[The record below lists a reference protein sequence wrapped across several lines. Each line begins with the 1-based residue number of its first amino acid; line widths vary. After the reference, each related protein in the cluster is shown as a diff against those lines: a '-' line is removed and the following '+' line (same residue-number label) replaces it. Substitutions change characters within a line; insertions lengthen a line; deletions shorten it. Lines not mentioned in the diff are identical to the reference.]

1 MAGAPQRTGA
11 PAHPTHLLTTGTTL
25 PYLVID
31 EQPDGTATV
40 RLMGGDELVKPQ
52 PLSDALLIA
61 KELQKWTHLKLRHRQ
76 TS

>member
-1 MAGAPQRTGA
+1 M
-11 PAHPTHLLTTGTTL
+11 

-76 TS
+76 AS